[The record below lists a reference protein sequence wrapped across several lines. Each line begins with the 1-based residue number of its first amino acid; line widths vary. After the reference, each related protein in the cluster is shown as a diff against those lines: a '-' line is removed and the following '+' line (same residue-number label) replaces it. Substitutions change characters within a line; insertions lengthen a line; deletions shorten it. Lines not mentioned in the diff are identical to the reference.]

1 MKRFSF
7 VALFILLASCA
18 TVGTEITKNNHQ
30 IQMPHYSFVVPSDQ
44 EWYLLRTDEKMELAV
59 VTKKLPP
66 FMFEI
71 RMMRNVILDE
81 KVKTWSAEAVADHY
95 RFQEMWG
102 MMTLGVNKG
111 LYNLRDVVIQ
121 GEEVIGNKKFYTMT
135 YTTVFKKQRGMEQR
149 AALYLYFPKE
159 ENNEWFIIAHF
170 SEVGPTAGTH
180 VKSHRVEFLKMLESV
195 SVGQ

>member
-7 VALFILLASCA
+7 VALFIMLASCA

-30 IQMPHYSFVVPSDQ
+30 IQMPHYTFVVPPDQ
-44 EWYLLRTDEKMELAV
+44 EWYLLRPDEKMEVAV

-81 KVKTWSAEAVADHY
+81 EMKTFSAKAVADHY
-95 RFQEMWG
+95 RFQEIWG
-102 MMTLGVNKG
+102 MVTLGVNKG
-111 LYNLRDVVIQ
+111 LYDLRDVVQ

-135 YTTVFKKQRGMEQR
+135 YTTVSNKLKGMEQR
-149 AALYLYFPKE
+149 AALYLYFSKE
-159 ENNEWFIIAHF
+159 ENNEWFLIAHF
-170 SEVGPTAGTH
+170 SEVGPTAEIHT
-180 VKSHRVEFLKMLESV
+180 KSHRAEFLKVLESV